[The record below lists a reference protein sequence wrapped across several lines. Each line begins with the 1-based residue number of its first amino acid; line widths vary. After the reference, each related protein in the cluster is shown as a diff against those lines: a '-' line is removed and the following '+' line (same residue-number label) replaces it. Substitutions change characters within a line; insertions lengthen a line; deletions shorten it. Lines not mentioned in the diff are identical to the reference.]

1 MKFLQAKAK
10 EVEIVTECSIHSD
23 IYVSID
29 AYKMSQVIR
38 NLVSN
43 ALKFSTSGSKIYV
56 LAEIG
61 DSSFRSS
68 FFDRQNNKIQKNS
81 LVSFVESK
89 FGKKQM
95 SSDSHSK
102 DELETSK
109 YFSASSVVNYSRATT
124 FGPDMDM
131 VRVSVVD
138 FGAGLSK
145 VVYILLFF

>member
-1 MKFLQAKAK
+1 
-10 EVEIVTECSIHSD
+10 
-23 IYVSID
+23 
-29 AYKMSQVIR
+29 MSQVIR

-43 ALKFSTSGSKIYV
+43 ALKFSSSGSKIYI

-61 DSSFRSS
+61 DSSFRSN

-81 LVSFVESK
+81 LVSFVESR
-89 FGKKQM
+89 FGKKHM
-95 SSDSHSK
+95 SSNSHLK
-102 DELETSK
+102 DEFETSK
-109 YFSASSVVNYSRATT
+109 HFSASSVVNYSRATA

-145 VVYILLFF
+145 VVFWYFLN